1 MAINQMT
8 NLTWMLKFEKKK
20 IIIIIELGKQN
31 GNSPKSV
38 RTQPIFI

>member
-20 IIIIIELGKQN
+20 KKKKNLNWENKKTIH
-31 GNSPKSV
+31 PKC
-38 RTQPIFI
+38 